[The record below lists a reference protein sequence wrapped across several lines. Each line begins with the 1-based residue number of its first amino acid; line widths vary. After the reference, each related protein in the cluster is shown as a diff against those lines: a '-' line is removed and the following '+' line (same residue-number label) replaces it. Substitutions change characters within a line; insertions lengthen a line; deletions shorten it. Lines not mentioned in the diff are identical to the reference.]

1 MFFIAFRP
9 KLCAPIVWRSIGTI
23 WLAPN
28 AHFLR
33 LSNTPSCDLPQ
44 GTVVFG
50 VGPKKYSTVINGPLV
65 SGGEK
70 TTLSAEVPTAAGT
83 ELIGAFRSNIE
94 AKAAAQAW
102 ESYKAVR
109 GDRSS
114 SAFRSLNNDDFQE
127 LSILFRSHH
136 IRYLS
141 SNDVES
147 LLSDMEFL
155 GIPPTRYQYNW
166 LLKCYV
172 DAADLD
178 RSLQTLRNMAVT
190 GCPPSLG
197 SYIYAV
203 RCCLKNKDA
212 ATAQSILKRM
222 IQRAR
227 RSQIAVPVSLTEYAA
242 GNKDDGSAPVPDTEL
257 MSLFMMT
264 ALVAED
270 WSIAQSI
277 YEEAERQGI
286 QLDAP
291 ILLRAFR
298 TFIHK
303 STQGGPYITKPA
315 FQRAFDMYNRLMET
329 DAMIDS
335 DPEVDMLIDGLVRL
349 GRLDDAIQVLDKSI
363 MKQMRLDARSYGL
376 VINGCLKQQEGQ
388 TALRIY
394 GDMKDMAVVPNVETF
409 NNLLTYLRDRTDDDV
424 TYEKLKS
431 LYVDMQIVGVTGDA
445 YTYAIL
451 TGSSMARND
460 SAAILRFCQD
470 LRDSRQLTEITYTD
484 LITWAAHQQDL
495 PLLKLLVH
503 NLQDA
508 GYSLNTATSKR
519 VIQAYINVGDVLGAE
534 QHVRQMINNRTLPLQ
549 VAEVFIRQAIEHDQ
563 AMIAV
568 EVVDSLLASGMEVP
582 LAVQIR
588 LLPHLVNAGRVQSAL
603 SIHASVVGDGI
614 HIGKSELQNFLT
626 ALLAQGY
633 RSETFAILK
642 QLLEIGRSV
651 DGNTC
656 NHLIRAY
663 MDAGELDLAKRTVQE
678 LMQEA
683 PIDVELYDRMVDSF
697 FAQDKIDDVVDLYEA
712 TGGMGFEKREGLK
725 YHRRVRLAA
734 RAFSDIRKNLVKR
747 TEEFIKKNALYP
759 VTLEGTVVRVK
770 AVLDAAADVHENDRC
785 DIDAMY
791 NHQLKLLRK
800 PFIDKI
806 EAEAATASEDGAER
820 AKAVLR
826 EMRTAMRADA
836 HAYGLVMN
844 SYATVEKWDH
854 VLQLKDEMIQ
864 GQITE
869 NATTRSLTLRALL
882 GKDQITEA
890 RIYCLECLK
899 AEWYPNSGEPDVL
912 VARLLGRGELE
923 KALEVSQ
930 AILDTPGRS
939 AKMYDRTIYLKNSL
953 GDIEGALGAFEQM
966 KRWRAEHVPQDAREF
981 CTLHGSTV
989 TALIH
994 TCLLEQRTSAISELL
1009 TEISGHVTAFDQRF
1023 YLNLAMRMYRA
1034 HRPALSALL
1043 LRHSVAANHDLSVP
1057 AYTTIMTALERER
1070 DCLTA
1075 WKLYKSAFV
1084 EWRCLNDPQ
1093 LDKWSLDL
1101 IERLCMSSWD
1111 KDVPAIRREV
1121 SAWKNGDP
1129 PISKALSFDNLE
1141 QNDVDQSTCTTEFNF
1156 KDGEP
1161 KTIFEKHAKDLLP
1174 GQLERDDGTAF
1185 VEQPDVA
1192 DTTSALITALENKK
1206 FEEAGSIF
1214 CKLEIASESIPPFL
1228 LWKLALGVLDR
1239 PEMKGGQDLLKRVL
1253 KAMMKIPGGM
1263 PCLQSQMKTLTL
1275 KSHHVT
1281 IARIALM
1288 LEMIGEVKLADSLL
1302 SMAITRVS
1310 NDKDVRNA
1318 VKMTRI
1324 LVAAGRAVPP
1334 ALTDVFIR
1342 AVVQDLRDQHFQIIM
1357 RRVIDAGIHFD
1368 EEMFCRLVEIY
1379 ILEEGNAL
1387 KVAELER
1394 TLERLRRTGVKCGS
1408 LSLQTLLRVCHQELD
1423 VAGAQK
1429 AWTRWVK
1436 EGVVPESLCYQLIF
1450 DLLVRTDDVAGATNM
1465 RKIMN
1470 SLGIP
1475 PRQEYLR
1482 EYFEKH
1488 LRDDHMTLETAIQ
1501 TVKDVIADWEKADK
1515 PMPPPVSL
1523 KTVGNILKKAA
1534 IAKDHGG
1541 IRMVY
1546 DLIFELG
1553 YRRERLRPFLLD
1565 MVANFKNEG
1574 KLDAAGQLYRSV
1586 GPTRKLVWD
1595 TKVHEILLNYWSEA
1609 GEFRKMEDVYLAIKE
1624 ANKLPVLQPETF
1636 DEIIQRH
1643 ARRGTPR
1650 DLQVARRFF
1659 NDITQELERL
1669 PSRKALETL
1678 VEEHARSWDQD
1689 SAEMYIGVM
1698 KSTKILPTIVQYNHI
1713 MEGWGQMG
1721 RTDRAERW
1729 MDQIH
1734 HDRLNPDRNTWFGL
1748 CWAYVME
1755 KDLPGAEKVLMR
1767 TKQNGFKILERD
1779 LLTKLG
1785 ERAQSLDVPGAKS
1798 VWEQGVLP
1806 LKANDTQVPDIDDTR
1821 FGRKPRKTLLIGTG
1835 GTMYSRR
1842 SLDKEHPRLD
1852 KRPWMKSLTGTDP
1865 EGETGLL
1872 PPDKLLGKERRA
1884 HEAGLVPPKP
1894 RIPKKLRHPRG
1905 KK

>member
-1 MFFIAFRP
+1 MFFITFRP
-9 KLCAPIVWRSIGTI
+9 KICAPIVCRSIGTI
-23 WLAPN
+23 GLAPN

-33 LSNTPSCDLPQ
+33 LSNTPICNIPRV
-44 GTVVFG
+44 TVVFG
-50 VGPKKYSTVINGPLV
+50 VGLKKNSTVINRSLV
-65 SGGEK
+65 TGGEK
-70 TTLSAEVPTAAGT
+70 TISSAEVPTAVGT
-83 ELIGAFRSNIE
+83 ELIVAFRSNLE
-94 AKAAAQAW
+94 AKAAVQAW
-102 ESYKAVR
+102 ELYTVLRA
-109 GDRSS
+109 DRSS

-127 LSILFRSHH
+127 LSNLLRSHH
-136 IRYLS
+136 IRHLS

-178 RSLQTLRNMAVT
+178 RSLQTLRNMAVA

-197 SYIYAV
+197 SYIYVV

-227 RSQIAVPVSLTEYAA
+227 RSQIAVPANMTEYAA
-242 GNKDDGSAPVPDTEL
+242 GISDGGSGPVPDTEL
-257 MSLFMMT
+257 MSLSMMT

-270 WSIAQSI
+270 WFITQSI
-277 YEEAERQGI
+277 YEEAEQLGI
-286 QLDAP
+286 QLDTP
-291 ILLRAFR
+291 ILLRAFK
-298 TFIHK
+298 TFIRK
-303 STQGGPYITKPA
+303 STQGGPYIAKPA
-315 FQRAFDMYNRLMET
+315 FQRAFDMYNRLIQT
-329 DAMIDS
+329 DTKIDTGA
-335 DPEVDMLIDGLVRL
+335 EVDMLIEGLARL
-349 GRLDDAIQVLDKSI
+349 ERLDDAIQVLDKSK
-363 MKQMRLDARSYGL
+363 MLQMRLDARSYGL
-376 VINGCLKQQEGQ
+376 VIDRCLKQRKGQ

-394 GDMKDMAVVPNVETF
+394 GDMKDMAVIPNVETF
-409 NNLLTYLRDRTDDDV
+409 NNLLTYLRDQTDDDA
-424 TYEKLKS
+424 YEKLKS
-431 LYVDMQIVGVTGDA
+431 LYADMQIVGVTGDA

-470 LRDSRQLTEITYTD
+470 LRDSRQLTETTYNE

-495 PLLKLLVH
+495 PLLKLLLH

-508 GYSLNTATSKR
+508 GYSLNMATSKR
-519 VIQAYINVGDVLGAE
+519 VIQAYINDGDILSAE
-534 QHVRQMINNRTLPLQ
+534 QHVRQMINDRTLPLQ
-549 VAEVFIRQAIEHDQ
+549 IAELFIRHSIEQGQAK
-563 AMIAV
+563 IAV

-588 LLPHLVNAGRVQSAL
+588 LLPHLVNAGRVQNAL

-633 RSETFAILK
+633 RSETFAIMK

-651 DGNTC
+651 DGETC
-656 NHLIRAY
+656 NHLIRTCV
-663 MDAGELDLAKRTVQE
+663 DAGELDLAKRTVQE

-683 PIDVELYDRMVDSF
+683 PIDVELYDRIVDGF
-697 FAQDKIDDVVDLYEA
+697 LAQDKVDDIVDLYEA
-712 TGGMGFEKREGLK
+712 TGGMGLKKREGHK
-725 YHRRVRLAA
+725 YPRRVRLAA
-734 RAFSDIRKNLVKR
+734 KTFSDIRNNLARR

-759 VTLEGTVVRVK
+759 VHLEGTVVRVK
-770 AVLDAAADVHENDRC
+770 AVLDTAADVHESDRC
-785 DIDAMY
+785 GIDAMY
-791 NHQLKLLRK
+791 HHQLKLLRK
-800 PFIDKI
+800 PFIDRI
-806 EAEAATASEDGAER
+806 EAEAATASEGGAER
-820 AKAVLR
+820 AKAVLH
-826 EMRTAMRADA
+826 EMRAAIRPDA

-844 SYATVEKWDH
+844 SYAALEKWDQ
-854 VLQLKDEMIQ
+854 VLQLKDDMIE
-864 GQITE
+864 GRITE

-882 GKDQITEA
+882 GKDQITKA

-899 AEWYPNSGEPDVL
+899 AGWYPDNGEPDVL

-930 AILDTPGRS
+930 AILDTSGRT

-953 GDIEGALGAFEQM
+953 GDIEGALGTFEQM
-966 KRWRAEHVPQDAREF
+966 KRWREEEVSQDAREF

-989 TALIH
+989 TALMH
-994 TCLLEQRTSAISELL
+994 ACLLEQRTSAIHELL

-1043 LRHSVAANHDLSVP
+1043 LRHSVAASHDLSVP
-1057 AYTTIMTALERER
+1057 AYTMIMTALERER

-1075 WKLYKSAFV
+1075 WKLYKFAFV

-1093 LDKWSLDL
+1093 LERWSLDV
-1101 IERLCMSSWD
+1101 IERLCMSSRD
-1111 KDVPAIRREV
+1111 KDVPSIRREL

-1129 PISKALSFDNLE
+1129 PISKALSFENLE
-1141 QNDVDQSTCTTEFNF
+1141 HDDVDRSIRSIEFNF

-1192 DTTSALITALENKK
+1192 DTTAALITALENKK
-1206 FEEAGSIF
+1206 YEEAGSIF
-1214 CKLEIASESIPPFL
+1214 CKLENASESIPPFL
-1228 LWKLALGVLDR
+1228 LWKLALGVLNR
-1239 PEMKGGQDLLKRVL
+1239 PELKGGRDLLKKVL
-1253 KAMMKIPGGM
+1253 KAMMKSPSGL
-1263 PCLQSQMKTLTL
+1263 PCLQSQVKTLAL

-1281 IARIALM
+1281 IARIAWI
-1288 LEMIGEVKLADSLL
+1288 LEMIGEVKLADDLL

-1310 NDKDVRNA
+1310 EDKDVRNA

-1324 LVAAGRAVPP
+1324 LVAAGRPVPP
-1334 ALTDVFIR
+1334 ALTDIFIR
-1342 AVVQDLRDQHFQIIM
+1342 AVVQDLSDQKFEVIM
-1357 RRVIDAGIHFD
+1357 RRVINAGIPFD
-1368 EEMFCRLVEIY
+1368 EDMFCRLVEIY
-1379 ILEEGNAL
+1379 VMEEGNAL
-1387 KVAELER
+1387 EVTELER
-1394 TLERLRRTGVKCGS
+1394 ALEQLRRTGIKCGS
-1408 LSLQTLLRVCHQELD
+1408 LSLQTLLKVCHRALD

-1429 AWTRWVK
+1429 AWARWVK
-1436 EGVVPESLCYQLIF
+1436 EGVVPESLCYQLLF
-1450 DLLVRTDDVAGATNM
+1450 DLLVRTDDIAGATNM

-1470 SLGIP
+1470 SMGIP
-1475 PRQEYLR
+1475 PRPEYLR
-1482 EYFEKH
+1482 EYFEKY
-1488 LRDDHMTLETAIQ
+1488 LNDDHMTLETAIQ
-1501 TVKDVIADWEKADK
+1501 VVKDVIADWEKADK

-1523 KTVGNILKKAA
+1523 RTVGNILKKAA

-1541 IRMVY
+1541 IRVAY
-1546 DLIFELG
+1546 DLVFELG

-1565 MVANFKNEG
+1565 MVANFKSEG
-1574 KLDAAGQLYRSV
+1574 NLDAAGQLYRSV

-1595 TKVHEILLNYWSEA
+1595 TKVHEILLKYWSEL
-1609 GEFRKMEDVYLAIKE
+1609 GEFRKMEEVYLAIKE

-1659 NDITQELERL
+1659 NDLTQELERL

-1698 KSTKILPTIVQYNHI
+1698 KTTKILPTIVQYNHI

-1729 MDQIH
+1729 MDQIQ
-1734 HDRLNPDRNTWFGL
+1734 HDGLNPDRNTWFGL
-1748 CWAYVME
+1748 CWAYVMA

-1767 TKQNGFKILERD
+1767 TKQHGFEIVERD

-1785 ERAQSLDVPGAKS
+1785 ERAQTLDVPGAKS
-1798 VWEQGVLP
+1798 VWEELVLP
-1806 LKANDTQVPDIDDTR
+1806 LKANDTQVPDIGDTR

-1835 GTMYSRR
+1835 GDMYPRR
-1842 SLDKEHPRLD
+1842 SLDKEHPRLER
-1852 KRPWMKSLTGTDP
+1852 RPWMKSLTGTDP

-1872 PPDKLLGKERRA
+1872 PPDRLLGKESRA
-1884 HEAGLVPPKP
+1884 HEAGLVPPKQ

-1905 KK
+1905 NK